1 MQAVSLS
8 ELTSR
13 VQDAISLNF
22 KGPVWV
28 RAEISELH
36 ENANGHCYFE
46 LIEQNP
52 ETNVLLAKSKASCWA
67 PVYRMLKPYFE
78 STTGQRFQAGLH
90 ILIAVSVEFHPVY
103 GFNLNIKDIDPAFTV
118 GEITLKRLQIMKQL
132 EEDGIAGMNKELE
145 WAHLPQRIAII
156 SSKTAAGY
164 DDFCNQL
171 NNNPHNY
178 VFYTKLFPAVMQG
191 EKTASSVIAALDRIY
206 QHIELFDLVV
216 IIRGG
221 GAVADLSSFDS
232 YVLALNCVQ
241 FPLPIVTGIG
251 HQRDQTVLDMVASVS
266 LKTPTAVAG
275 YLIDYLKQKENVL
288 DSLFTDI
295 RYSTV
300 SKIKSEKQRL
310 NYLHHTIRQSVQTLS
325 IRKKYRLEKI
335 RHQLQ
340 SACDLLISREKNK
353 LNLLGKNIESY
364 SPILLLKR
372 GYSITTLNGK
382 KISSVKNIQH
392 GDKITTRLIDGSFN
406 STVED

>member
-8 ELTSR
+8 ELTNR
-13 VQDAISLNF
+13 VQNAISLNF
-22 KGPVWV
+22 KGAVWL

-46 LIEQNP
+46 LIEQNT
-52 ETNVLLAKSKASCWA
+52 ETGLLLAKSRASCWA
-67 PVYRMLKPYFE
+67 SVYRMLKPYFE
-78 STTGQRFQAGLH
+78 SATGQRFQAGLH

-118 GEITLKRLQIMKQL
+118 GEVTLKRLQIMKQL
-132 EEDGIAGMNKELE
+132 EKDGIAGMNKELE

-156 SSKTAAGY
+156 SSETAAGY

-171 NNNPHNY
+171 NNNPHKY

-206 QHIELFDLVV
+206 RHIELFDLVV

-232 YVLALNCVQ
+232 YVLALNCAQ
-241 FPLPIVTGIG
+241 FPLPVVTGIG
-251 HQRDQTVLDMVASVS
+251 HQRDRTVLDMVASVS

-275 YLIDYLKQKENVL
+275 YLIDYLKRKENML
-288 DSLFTDI
+288 DGLFADI
-295 RYSTV
+295 RHSAT
-300 SKIKSEKQRL
+300 SKIKSEEQRL
-310 NYLHHTIRQSVQTLS
+310 NYLHHTIRQSVQTFS
-325 IRKKYRLEKI
+325 VNRKYRLEQI

-340 SACDLLISREKNK
+340 SACKLLVSREENK

-364 SPILLLKR
+364 SPVLLLKR
-372 GYSITTLNGK
+372 GYSITTVNGK
-382 KISSVKNIQH
+382 RINSVKDIRH
-392 GDKITTRLIDGSFN
+392 GDNITTILIDGSFN
-406 STVED
+406 STVDD